1 MVMARGGIPKK
12 SSYAMFVAKRGSVRF
27 GRVRTVSGN
36 GATFDPTDPSSI
48 VQFREAAAKF
58 RQAHLGNQESARK
71 VLAGEGIY
79 TLDGEL
85 TEEYRP

>member
-1 MVMARGGIPKK
+1 MTRKASGKK
-12 SSYAMFVAKRGSVRF
+12 GLYSIIAAKHASAGF
-27 GRVRTVSGN
+27 GRVRSGFRN
-36 GATFDPTDPSSI
+36 GVKFDPTDPASI

-58 RQAHLGNQESARK
+58 REAHLGNQESARK

-85 TEEYRP
+85 TQEYRA